1 MGGGEG
7 LCREHPAPRGALS
20 AAAVAL
26 VLAALI
32 FAHGIVNYRIA
43 RADRLPLFKDLAHN
57 SHMGLIWNVRLSPWV
72 PDRPADTITSYPPLF
87 FLSTPFF
94 YHIFGEGSV
103 GAAMTNILYLALLLL
118 ATYKIGRH
126 LYSRNAGILAALLL
140 SLFPQIYG
148 QARVPMLDLSLT
160 AMVAVSVWLLLETDH
175 FRRTGWTLLLGLSMG
190 LGMLAKWTY
199 PIYVA
204 GPCAWYLWQ
213 SWRAGPTVV
222 RRLRLLPRWLN
233 VLLAILLGLGLA
245 ALWYVPNMSGVKAHL
260 FDASQHVNI
269 DVVGRWSPGNIL
281 FYFHHLYL
289 AQVLDFF
296 FILFLASAAW
306 CFYRRDKWRWLFVAW
321 LIIPYLFFTLVIV
334 VNKTPRYYLPVLPA
348 VSLFVTA
355 AIVSLRAGWARR
367 LTAASAAGVVLLQFC
382 VFTYSPLHGRL
393 FQRLGS
399 EKSYMLN
406 MEPGSRYGRAFNNR
420 LEVGLLS
427 PESSDWGVEGLIRDL
442 IRKKRQRVGENGQG
456 RLLILSDLFVLSS
469 HTFRYYLSIHGED
482 RLKILSF
489 DPAEYPEIRE
499 VRDICSLT
507 DEIDFLVLSFCSP
520 DCTARSFYELLWACF
535 EERFDRFRLVRDFT
549 LPDKEGHKVMLYE
562 RLPHGG

>member
-213 SWRAGPTVV
+213 SWRAGPTAARG
-222 RRLRLLPRWLN
+222 RRSLPRWLN
-233 VLLAILLGLGLA
+233 VLLAIGLGLGLA

-269 DVVGRWSPGNIL
+269 DVAGRWTPGNLL

-306 CFYRRDKWRWLFVAW
+306 CFIKRDRRRWLFVFW
-321 LIIPYLFFTLVIV
+321 LLIPYLFFTLIIV
-334 VNKTPRYYLPVLPA
+334 VNKTPRYYLPALPA

-355 AIVSLRAGWARR
+355 AVASLRAGWARR
-367 LTAASAAGVVLLQFC
+367 LTAGAVAAVGIVQFC
-382 VFTYSPLHGRL
+382 VFTYSPPHGHL
-393 FQRLGS
+393 FQRLGG
-399 EKSYMLN
+399 EMSYMLS
-406 MEPGSRYGRAFNNR
+406 METGFRYGRAFNNR
-420 LEVGLLS
+420 LEVGVLS
-427 PESSDWGVEGLIRDL
+427 PESSDWGVEGLIDDL
-442 IRKKRQRVGENGQG
+442 IERKSLRKGRERNGSV
-456 RLLILSDLFVLSS
+456 LLLTDLFVLSS
-469 HTFRYYLSIHGED
+469 HTFKFYMFLRGED
-482 RLKILSF
+482 HFDVRCF
-489 DPAEYPEIRE
+489 DPAEYPWIRD
-499 VRDICSLT
+499 VGDLCSWM
-507 DEIDFLVLSFCSP
+507 EESDFLVLSYCSP
-520 DCTARSFYELLWACF
+520 DSPGRQFYDRLTACL
-535 EERFDRFRLVRDFT
+535 EEKGGRFRLLKTLV
-549 LPDKEGHKVMLYE
+549 LPDRDRNQVFVYEKAEEGA
-562 RLPHGG
+562 